1 MKHLFSILLIA
12 LLVSCS
18 VSDKEKPSTVVDQK
32 LMSKAKK
39 LAQQILIVD
48 THIDVPYRLREK
60 WEDIS
65 ARTKEG
71 HFDYIRAKEG
81 GLDAIFM
88 SIYIPARYQQKG
100 GAKALADTL
109 IDMVDKFATDWP
121 DQFALATSVA
131 DVRQN
136 LKEGKISLLMGMENG
151 AGIEDKLENLEYFY
165 KRGIRY
171 ITLTHSKNNLI
182 CDSSYDTTRHWNGLS
197 PYGEKVVAE
206 MNRLGIMVD
215 ISHVSDSTFFQV
227 MEITQAPVIA
237 SHSGCRYFTPGWER
251 NMNDDMIRLLAENDG
266 VIQISFGS
274 TFLKSEYLEK
284 AKKFRKDMNRYLKDH
299 DLKWSDEEAINHAK
313 EIKQKYAMGDV
324 SDIVAH
330 INHVVDLMGI
340 DYVGLGSDFDGVS
353 FLPQGMEDVSK
364 YPNLIYELLKK
375 GYSDEDI
382 EKICSGN
389 ILRVMSDVEKISQH
403 LQAM

>member
-1 MKHLFSILLIA
+1 
-12 LLVSCS
+12 
-18 VSDKEKPSTVVDQK
+18 DKEKPSTVVDQK
-32 LMSKAKK
+32 VMNRAKE
-39 LAQQILIVD
+39 LAQQVLIVD

-65 ARTKEG
+65 RRTKEG
-71 HFDYIRAKEG
+71 HFDYLRAKEG
-81 GLDAIFM
+81 GLDAAFM
-88 SIYIPARYQQKG
+88 SIYIPASYQQTG

-109 IDMVDKFATDWP
+109 IDMVNKFASNWPDKFAM
-121 DQFALATSVA
+121 ATSVE

-136 LKEGKISLLMGMENG
+136 FKEGKISLLMGMENG

-171 ITLTHSKNNLI
+171 ITLTHAKNNLI

-197 PYGEKVVAE
+197 KFGEKVVAE

-215 ISHVSDSTFFQV
+215 ISHVSDSTFYQV
-227 MEITQAPVIA
+227 LEITQAPVIA

-251 NMNDDMIRLLAENDG
+251 NMSDNMIRLLAENDG
-266 VIQISFGS
+266 VIQINFGS
-274 TFLKSEYLEK
+274 AFLKSEYLEN
-284 AKKFRKDMNRYLKDH
+284 AKKFRKEMDQYLKDH
-299 DLKWSDEEAINHAK
+299 NLKWADDATIEHAK
-313 EIKQKYAMGDV
+313 ELKKKYMMGTV

-330 INHVVDLMGI
+330 INRVVELVGI
-340 DYVGLGSDFDGVS
+340 DHVGVGSDFDGVS

-375 GYSDEDI
+375 GYSEEDI

-403 LQAM
+403 LRAM